1 VARHHPRTIIRRD
14 HPRRALVVRGLFI
27 AVLAGLLSS
36 AFFWGHRTGSI
47 THVPISDGS
56 DELRARV
63 GELETRAELD
73 KQALTTLM
81 ESLANSQGVITE
93 LEGELAFYR
102 EVMAPE
108 ELAEG
113 VRLRMPRFIATADPL
128 RWRYELVVQQGKPA
142 ENRFIGELR
151 LRLQGTV
158 LEQLEVLNLTDLDE
172 RLAREPLPINFRYFQ
187 RFEGEILLPPGFT
200 PERVE
205 VDVVLRKPK
214 SKRVSVAHDW
224 SEVMVYTS

>member
-1 VARHHPRTIIRRD
+1 MARHHPRTIIRRD
-14 HPRRALVVRGLFI
+14 HPRRALVVRALFI
-27 AVLAGLLSS
+27 VVLAGLLVS
-36 AFFWGHRTGSI
+36 AFLLGHRTGLI
-47 THVPISDGS
+47 THVPINDGS
-56 DELRARV
+56 DDFRARV
-63 GELETRAELD
+63 IELETRAELD
-73 KQALTTLM
+73 KRALITLM
-81 ESLANSQGVITE
+81 ESLANSRGVVTE

-128 RWRYELVVQQGKPA
+128 RWRYELVVQQGRPA

-214 SKRVSVAHDW
+214 QKSVSVAHDW